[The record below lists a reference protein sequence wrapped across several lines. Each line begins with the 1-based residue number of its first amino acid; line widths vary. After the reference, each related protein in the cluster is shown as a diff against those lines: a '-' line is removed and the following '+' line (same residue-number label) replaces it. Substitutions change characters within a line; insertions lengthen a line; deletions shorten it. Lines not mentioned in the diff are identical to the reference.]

1 MLSKITSLFQK
12 TLLKISPS
20 TECFEITAE
29 NAWMI
34 LTLVRISNAD
44 KTRQKLAELGI
55 AENDIQEAVTL
66 GAS

>member
-1 MLSKITSLFQK
+1 
-12 TLLKISPS
+12 
-20 TECFEITAE
+20 
-29 NAWMI
+29 MI